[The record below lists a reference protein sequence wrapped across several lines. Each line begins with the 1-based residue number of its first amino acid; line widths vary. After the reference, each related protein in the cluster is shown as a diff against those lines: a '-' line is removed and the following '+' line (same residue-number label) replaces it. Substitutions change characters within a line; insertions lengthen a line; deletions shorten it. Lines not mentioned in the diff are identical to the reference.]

1 MEVDPVSDPPLELQD
16 PIPSTSVAAD
26 HAYCIPSPT
35 KLKRKLQDTLDHAEN
50 CRKRLKTEQQRSTRL
65 RKKAE
70 TLQAVIKDIEDQNL
84 ISPAC
89 AEVLEKTFSGVS
101 LGILQRILKKGQ
113 GKAGHEYDVELR
125 SFALTLNYY
134 SSKAYNYVRET
145 FDLCLPH
152 PSTIRSWYTG
162 VDGQP
167 GFNKQAFES
176 LRYT

>member
-1 MEVDPVSDPPLELQD
+1 M
-16 PIPSTSVAAD
+16 
-26 HAYCIPSPT
+26 
-35 KLKRKLQDTLDHAEN
+35 
-50 CRKRLKTEQQRSTRL
+50 
-65 RKKAE
+65 
-70 TLQAVIKDIEDQNL
+70 QAVIKDIEDQNL

-89 AEVLEKTFSGVS
+89 AEVLEKTFSGVP

-167 GFNKQAFES
+167 GFNKQAFDS
-176 LRYT
+176 LREKTKNNEVFVALMIDEMAIRKSVEWDGKKLVGFVDLGTDIDDDTTPVATEALVFMVVCINGSWQLPVGHIL